1 MEFFFKQQYT
11 GYKPPPKPALRQLEH
26 DVNTFEKR
34 LGIGHDSSKSSGIQ
48 AKQKVDSNTKSNVKI
63 QSTGGLL
70 KKLQTTKSQSLSLSQ
85 PLQTPKKSVTSHSID
100 SDDEII
106 HNQSKREAFMNHLKT
121 VQSESKPS
129 QQVTPPPKGIKR
141 FFHSEEVKR
150 PKTTANGTLHF
161 EKPKGSRNLF
171 G

>member
-1 MEFFFKQQYT
+1 M
-11 GYKPPPKPALRQLEH
+11 H
-26 DVNTFEKR
+26 
-34 LGIGHDSSKSSGIQ
+34 
-48 AKQKVDSNTKSNVKI
+48 
-63 QSTGGLL
+63 STGNLF

-85 PLQTPKKSVTSHSID
+85 PMETPKKSIASHSID
-100 SDDEII
+100 SDDEVI
-106 HNQSKREAFMNHLKT
+106 HSQSKREAFINHLKT

-150 PKTTANGTLHF
+150 PKTTAKGTLQF
-161 EKPKGSRNLF
+161 DKPKGARNLF